1 MKHPLLQIVLLADA
15 LALLAVDRVGAE
27 NIAGANQMV
36 CTAQHISFCPPFD
49 ACQAGSPVD
58 WNVPDFLVVDVA
70 AKTLS
75 TTGSAE
81 KPRATSMQHVSR
93 EEDVLYLQG
102 VENQRA
108 YSIVIVEAT
117 GELAAAVS
125 TPAANISIYGIC
137 TPLPVAAPSAAH

>member
-1 MKHPLLQIVLLADA
+1 LKHRLLPVAILAA
-15 LALLAVDRVGAE
+15 PLALLGVDRARAE

-49 ACQAGSPVD
+49 TCQAGSPVD

-81 KPRATSMQHVSR
+81 EPRATTMQHVSR
-93 EEDVLYLQG
+93 DEGSLYLQG

-137 TPLPVAAPSAAH
+137 TPLPVAAPSATH

>member
-1 MKHPLLQIVLLADA
+1 LPGVLL
-15 LALLAVDRVGAE
+15 LITLAVVAGDPTAAE
-27 NIAGANQMV
+27 NVGGANQMV

-81 KPRATSMQHVSR
+81 QPRATSMQHVSR
-93 EEDVLYLQG
+93 DEGVLYLQG
-102 VENQRA
+102 VENKRA
-108 YSIVIVEAT
+108 YSIAIVEAT

-137 TPLPVAAPSAAH
+137 TPLPVTPAVAE